1 MSDAQNEYDILLFIL
16 IFSLSR
22 HLVTLN
28 IYFDLKLEVTFEK
41 KIGFIE
47 WVVDGGICCYSID

>member
-1 MSDAQNEYDILLFIL
+1 MLKMNMIFIVYL
-16 IFSLSR
+16 NFSLSR

-28 IYFDLKLEVTFEK
+28 IYFDLKFEVTFEK